1 MKTLII
7 NGSPRTKGDTVALL
21 TELKKYLQGE
31 ITEISVFSDNIHPCN
46 DCRYCW
52 TEGKCI
58 IEDDM
63 QIIYNDD
70 FDIVIVASPMHMFG
84 LPGPLINL
92 TSRFQAYYAARR
104 YANKKIDISPK
115 KGVLILV
122 GGGDGKPDYA
132 IRMAKMILRNL
143 GANYDEDYTVLSLN
157 TDLVPAFEDTEALQK
172 IKEISLKLSK

>member
-1 MKTLII
+1 
-7 NGSPRTKGDTVALL
+7 
-21 TELKKYLQGE
+21 
-31 ITEISVFSDNIHPCN
+31 
-46 DCRYCW
+46 
-52 TEGKCI
+52 
-58 IEDDM
+58 
-63 QIIYNDD
+63 
-70 FDIVIVASPMHMFG
+70 MHMFG